1 MEKSNRDNIVLLF
14 DYFNLG
20 SRDLLTSFLNA
31 GYQVKAVCI
40 NDEGFLPDNVENVFE
55 YLDLEVNDDVFD
67 NLIKKYQLESSNHLV
82 DLLYESLIFENNK
95 RQD

>member
-55 YLDLEVNDDVFD
+55 YFLGSAFKNV
-67 NLIKKYQLESSNHLV
+67 KPSK
-82 DLLYESLIFENNK
+82 
-95 RQD
+95 

>member
-20 SRDLLTSFLNA
+20 SRDLLASFSNA
-31 GYQVKAVCI
+31 GYEIKAVCI

-55 YLDLEVNDDVFD
+55 YFLGDISGGN
-67 NLIKKYQLESSNHLV
+67 NLAKPLYFNQIKVPEYWQISG
-82 DLLYESLIFENNK
+82 NNNSFGS
-95 RQD
+95 